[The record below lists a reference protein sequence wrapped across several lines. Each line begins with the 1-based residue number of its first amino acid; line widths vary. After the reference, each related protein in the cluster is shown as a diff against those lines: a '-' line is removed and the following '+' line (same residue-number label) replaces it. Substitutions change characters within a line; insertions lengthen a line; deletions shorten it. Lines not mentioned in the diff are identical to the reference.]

1 MDTDLWLKL
10 ETRNPN
16 ERRKTTNVNPN
27 TFQNQ
32 NEERWR
38 ELEQVLERLDAGEPR
53 PDDAQRLPAL
63 FRQVCSDASLAE
75 HRMYG
80 LSLCER
86 LNRLVIRGYYYIH
99 RELTGFW
106 RRVTVFLLAKLPR
119 LVRQEWR
126 LFWLTMLLFWV
137 PFFAMVA
144 SSYTDR
150 RWVESLLDPASM
162 EEIQAG
168 FGEDSRLT
176 EARDSFGS
184 NFQMFGHYIFNNVSI
199 DLRIFA
205 GGILFGSGT
214 VFFVVFNG
222 LALGAVTGYVIHAG
236 DPMRFLNWVSGHSVP
251 ELIGMI
257 FAAMAGFKIGF
268 AIIRPGRL
276 PRKEALIRAGRVA
289 VRLLFGAMAMTTF
302 AAFIEGFW
310 SPVEFPENVK
320 YTFGVVMVV
329 GMAAYLLLGGRGPE
343 AREAAD
349 GAERRLAG

>member
-1 MDTDLWLKL
+1 M
-10 ETRNPN
+10 NSS
-16 ERRKTTNVNPN
+16 

-38 ELEQVLERLDAGEPR
+38 ELEQVLDRLDDGEPK
-53 PDDAQRLPAL
+53 PGDAQRLPAL

-106 RRVTVFLLAKLPR
+106 RRVGVFLLFKLPR

-126 LFWLTMLLFWV
+126 LFWLAMLLFWG
-137 PFFAMVA
+137 PFFAIVA

-150 RWVESLLDPASM
+150 RWVESLIDPATM
-162 EEIQAG
+162 EELQTG
-168 FGEDSRLT
+168 FGEDSPIA
-176 EARDSFGS
+176 EARGTFGS
-184 NFQMFGHYIFNNVSI
+184 NFQMFGLYIFNNVSI
-199 DLRIFA
+199 DLRVFA
-205 GGILFGSGT
+205 GGILFGLGT

-222 LALGAVTGYVIHAG
+222 LGIGAVTGYVIHAG
-236 DPMRFLNWVSGHSVP
+236 DGMRFLNWVSGHSVP
-251 ELIGMI
+251 ELAGLIL
-257 FAAMAGFKIGF
+257 AAMAGFKIGF
-268 AIIRPGRL
+268 AIIRPGRF
-276 PRKEALIRAGRVA
+276 PRKEALIHAGRVA

-310 SPVEFPENVK
+310 SPVEFPDDVK
-320 YTFGVVMVV
+320 YTFGALMVV
-329 GMAAYLLLGGRGPE
+329 GMAAYLLLGGRGRVG
-343 AREAAD
+343 READD